1 MYVNFGGRGGG
12 AMRLLKL
19 LILLY
24 VQMDVAAIKI
34 CQFNFN
40 GCREQVNVCP
50 TNASLL
56 WLLPLLLAPPLML

>member
-1 MYVNFGGRGGG
+1 MITSGGGGGG

-34 CQFNFN
+34 CQFN
-40 GCREQVNVCP
+40 GCGEQVNVCP
-50 TNASLL
+50 TNASLT
-56 WLLPLLLAPPLML
+56 PVVMTTTAGPSPHYY